1 MFSPNDDTTTDR
13 IREQLFGRSPKYDKS
28 GLTGYDKSGLTGF
41 NTSKLSYDDED
52 VENESILNLPAQVLN
67 MNEKGISRK
76 TSGQRST
83 GSLTQLRTSK
93 NDVSAVE
100 SDASML
106 VINKKINE
114 MKNKKKP
121 MKF

>member
-13 IREQLFGRSPKYDKS
+13 IREQLFGRSPKFEKS
-28 GLTGYDKSGLTGF
+28 GFEKSGLTGF
-41 NTSKLSYDDED
+41 NTSKLSYDDDD

-67 MNEKGISRK
+67 MNEKGVSRK

-83 GSLTQLRTSK
+83 GSLTQVRTSK

-106 VINKKINE
+106 MINRKINE
-114 MKNKKKP
+114 MKKKKKP